1 MLIAHSN
8 DFFGSSLWTKLV
20 PEPDLEI
27 VGMACTA
34 DEAVNMVSRLLP
46 DLALVDL
53 TYLEQT
59 GLETIQTLR
68 ALYPHLPI
76 IAFVPVKSAD
86 YFQLARKVGATICLT
101 KADSVDTFWQI
112 VHNLAALKSVLGT
125 FVAGGL
131 TPGTHNA
138 YLC

>member
-20 PEPDLEI
+20 PEPDLDI
-27 VGMACTA
+27 VGMASTIE
-34 DEAVNMVSRLLP
+34 EAVNMVPKLLP

-53 TYLEQT
+53 TYLEQA

-68 ALYPHLPI
+68 SLYPQLPI

-86 YFQLARKVGATICLT
+86 YFQIARKVGATICLT
-101 KADSVDTFWQI
+101 KADSVDAFWQI
-112 VHNLAALKSVLGT
+112 VQNLVAVKSMLGT
-125 FVAGGL
+125 FVAGGF
-131 TPGTHNA
+131 TPGPRNA
-138 YLC
+138 YFC